1 MELDAADLDLVKTL
15 VYMKQS
21 QIDSLEA
28 AALTLLNLNRKDV
41 SDETLIRT
49 FENTTLDKVVE
60 NAKLFSHYGI
70 IPEVEL
76 DSDREAAS
84 ALLSFSSFATSAPAP
99 APALPA
105 AVNPAAW
112 NFSPPAPAPVPSP
125 PSRPTGPV
133 PSSRKQKK
141 AERAARLSDIGVS
154 KQFQGKTYDDLS
166 PYLRGLDVCQPRSAS
181 QFMKALFPA
190 EAVSIWTEVLK
201 KNCRQI
207 YEPGSVE
214 SQCNNTIGK
223 VKDTDKCYIC
233 GFDFDEKINGLQPTC
248 EHILPIIQAIFF
260 LDLYRSSDKGNHS
273 PQQMDIL
280 RKEYAWA
287 HRCCNY
293 VKADNSF
300 LVTKIDRATKFPRW
314 EFGVN
319 QTTKVLSDIHKTQK
333 YEGTRTVQALISAK
347 GYDIWL
353 QERLGYLKTEK
364 MDNITKYISD
374 KGMGGTI
381 IMIGF
386 ANCVDSTKMNDDFKE
401 ILQKIESGQ
410 NPQPEKKRKIGGKT
424 FRRKN
429 NGKFSSTSRKRR
441 S

>member
-1 MELDAADLDLVKTL
+1 MELEAADLDLAKTL

-28 AALTLLNLNRKDV
+28 AALTLLNLNNKDV

-49 FENTTLDKVVE
+49 FENTTIEKVVE

-70 IPEVEL
+70 IPEIEL

-84 ALLSFSSFATSAPAP
+84 TLLSFSSFATSAPPAP
-99 APALPA
+99 APAPAPPLPA
-105 AVNPAAW
+105 AVNPSAW
-112 NFSPPAPAPVPSP
+112 NFSPPAPSP
-125 PSRPTGPV
+125 PTSYVPT
-133 PSSRKQKK
+133 SRKQKK

-154 KQFQGKTYDDLS
+154 KQFQGKTYDDLN

-223 VKDTDKCYIC
+223 VRDTDKCYIC

-260 LDLYRSSDKGNHS
+260 LDLFRSSDKGNHT

-319 QTTKVLSDIHKTQK
+319 QTTKVLSDIHKTYK
-333 YEGTRTVQALISAK
+333 YDGTRTVQALINAK
-347 GYDIWL
+347 GYDVWL
-353 QERLGYLKTEK
+353 QERLGYINTEK
-364 MDNITKYISD
+364 MNPIVKYISD

-410 NPQPEKKRKIGGKT
+410 DARPEKKRKIGGKT

-429 NGKFSSTSRKRR
+429 NGKFSSTSRKGR